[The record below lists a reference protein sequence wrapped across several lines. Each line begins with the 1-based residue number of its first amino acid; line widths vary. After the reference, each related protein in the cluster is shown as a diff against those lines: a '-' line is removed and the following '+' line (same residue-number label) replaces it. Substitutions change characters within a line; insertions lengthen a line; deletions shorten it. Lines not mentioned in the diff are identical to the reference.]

1 MYLFAIKLSS
11 YSDIIARIKV
21 VRKFSIG
28 AVFISGNDNSNP
40 RLIRFD
46 TTLISSV
53 KGANNKIKVIKRV
66 AFGFRN
72 FKLFRLRCQ
81 GPS

>member
-1 MYLFAIKLSS
+1 M
-11 YSDIIARIKV
+11 
-21 VRKFSIG
+21 RKFSIG

-53 KGANNKIKVIKRV
+53 KGANNKIKVIKNVQPTDSVTLNYFVYAVKGHR
-66 AFGFRN
+66 
-72 FKLFRLRCQ
+72 KL
-81 GPS
+81 S